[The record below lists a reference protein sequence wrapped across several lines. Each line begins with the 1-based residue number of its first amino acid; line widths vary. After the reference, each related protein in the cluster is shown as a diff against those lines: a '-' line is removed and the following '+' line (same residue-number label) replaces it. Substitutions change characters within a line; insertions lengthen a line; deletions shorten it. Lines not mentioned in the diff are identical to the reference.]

1 LTKSRQ
7 KKNVKLWNKER
18 TASIDA
24 DTVKRLHIMKL
35 EVLDVPDK
43 LVDMRYVLWG
53 HTGDDDFFEFGVF
66 KTQEAL
72 EDYAAMLKS
81 LITKR
86 EREG

>member
-1 LTKSRQ
+1 MTSSNQR
-7 KKNVKLWNKER
+7 KNVKLWNKEH

-24 DTVKRLHIMKL
+24 DKVKRLHIMKL

-53 HTGDDDFFEFGVF
+53 YTGDDDFFEFGVF
-66 KTQEAL
+66 KTEEEL
-72 EDYAAMLKS
+72 KDYAVMLKS

-86 EREG
+86 KPEG